1 MALADAGICNF
12 VSDGAGGSWIINNQN
27 WVTFCREIL
36 DSKIFSVFGF
46 SFFLILDL

>member
-27 WVTFCREIL
+27 WVTLCLEIL
-36 DSKIFSVFGF
+36 DSKIFSVFMY
-46 SFFLILDL
+46 SFIFILAF